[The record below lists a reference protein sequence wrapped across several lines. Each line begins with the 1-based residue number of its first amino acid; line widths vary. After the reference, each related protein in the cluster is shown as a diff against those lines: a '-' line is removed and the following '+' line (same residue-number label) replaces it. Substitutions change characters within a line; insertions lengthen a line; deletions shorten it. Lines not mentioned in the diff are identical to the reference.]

1 MESLEQIRYCRH
13 CDAIINI
20 KDEICTFC
28 QLDTSYKI
36 PLHLEKL
43 TFKECADLIN
53 EAFFK
58 IEMFMNGKQKTY
70 QYFGFNDH
78 FTKLFQLVNEMKN
91 YTHANWDLVND
102 YFVLANDIQYTHDNG
117 IDIVPSAFD
126 NECFNSDCN
135 ELSTLLNYRT
145 HEFSRFDEI
154 SDYDY
159 KRTTIVD
166 LLENKPQQPEPL
178 LKNPH
183 ETIFAG
189 DFAFT
194 LFEKMKAFYSGEST
208 DLANY
213 SFLFYVMQKDGFVI
227 CRNTD
232 FVKLLPT
239 YNITIDKIDPR
250 QIGTNKKATLYKATK
265 VTLQEKHGLSTI

>member
-1 MESLEQIRYCRH
+1 MIQELTKENLQKLGYNENDVNELFNTINTFTLQCNDGNIFVSKPENKFYTGIDFYRVTYFNNGNLRFPFACPELFNEYYTLALSEFLEKQKALFGMLFNELEQTDKFILLETKRNELIIKEQKDYIKLHNKRQWH
-13 CDAIINI
+13 NKEKIINI
-20 KDEICTFC
+20 
-28 QLDTSYKI
+28 
-36 PLHLEKL
+36 LE
-43 TFKECADLIN
+43 TYIYFIN
-53 EAFFK
+53 
-58 IEMFMNGKQKTY
+58 NQ
-70 QYFGFNDH
+70 
-78 FTKLFQLVNEMKN
+78 
-91 YTHANWDLVND
+91 
-102 YFVLANDIQYTHDNG
+102 
-117 IDIVPSAFD
+117 
-126 NECFNSDCN
+126 
-135 ELSTLLNYRT
+135 
-145 HEFSRFDEI
+145 
-154 SDYDY
+154 
-159 KRTTIVD
+159 
-166 LLENKPQQPEPL
+166 PQQPEAVKPEPL

-250 QIGTNKKATLYKATK
+250 QIGTNKKATLYNSIKES
-265 VTLQEKHGLSTI
+265 LQEKHGLSTI